1 VSDHSEPADPAE
13 LLARAASA
21 IAGGADLRASVQQ
34 LLEGAA
40 SLTGA
45 RLAALFTREPDG
57 EFLRLG
63 ATVGFAPE
71 ARDAFAA
78 EVAGNPAHP
87 IAVAAREGRPA
98 FGRVGTR
105 PDGAAMTGVDLPL
118 VVRRDGIDLGF
129 GVVSFG
135 WPGDR
140 QLDERTLATLRAA
153 ADLIAVA
160 IDRDRLASLHEER
173 SEWHDRIAGLDLL
186 TGLANRRTL
195 DRVLELEIERA
206 KRQQS
211 DISVAVF
218 DVDGFRAVNEQLGT
232 PAGDDVLRSVAA
244 VLAEQ
249 VRLVDTVARVGG
261 DEFVVVAPGS
271 GGVVVADRILRSI
284 DALAP
289 VHGIPV
295 TVSAGV
301 ARFPA
306 DGTSADEL
314 LTAALSA
321 LEGARVSGAGAI
333 AEVRAD

>member
-1 VSDHSEPADPAE
+1 MSDSSEPADLGE
-13 LLARAASA
+13 LLARATAA
-21 IAGGADLRASVQQ
+21 LAGGADLDSAVLQ

-40 SLTGA
+40 GLTGA
-45 RLAALFTREPDG
+45 HLAAVFTRDPEGAD
-57 EFLRLG
+57 LRLG
-63 ATVGFAPE
+63 ATIGFPPG
-71 ARDAFAA
+71 ARDAFEA
-78 EVAGNPAHP
+78 EVTGNPGHP
-87 IAVAAREGRPA
+87 ISVAAREGRPA

-105 PDGAAMTGVDLPL
+105 PDGGSMTGVDLPL
-118 VVRRDGIDLGF
+118 MIRRDGIDLGL

-135 WPGDR
+135 WPGER
-140 QLDERTLATLRAA
+140 ELDERTLSTLRAA
-153 ADLIAVA
+153 ASLIAVA
-160 IDRDRLASLHEER
+160 IDRDRMASLSEER
-173 SEWHDRIAGLDLL
+173 TEWRDRIAGLDLL

-218 DVDGFRAVNEQLGT
+218 DVDGFRAVNERDGT
-232 PAGDDVLRSVAA
+232 QTGDDILRTVAA

-271 GGVVVADRILRSI
+271 GGVIVADRIVRSI
-284 DALAP
+284 ANLPP

-295 TVSAGV
+295 SVSAGV

-314 LTAALSA
+314 LAAALAA
-321 LEGARVSGAGAI
+321 LTGARESGSGAV
-333 AEVRAD
+333 AEVRAT

>member
-1 VSDHSEPADPAE
+1 VSDHSEPADLTE
-13 LLARAASA
+13 LLAQAAA
-21 IAGGADLRASVQQ
+21 TIAGGADLDSAVQQ

-40 SLTGA
+40 GLTGA
-45 RLAALFTREPDG
+45 HLAALFLREPDG
-57 EFLRLG
+57 TDLRLA
-63 ATVGFAPE
+63 ATVGFPPE
-71 ARDAFAA
+71 ARAAFAA
-78 EVAGNPAHP
+78 EVADNPAHP
-87 IAVAAREGRPA
+87 IAIAARDGRPA

-105 PDGAAMTGVDLPL
+105 PDGTAMTGVDLPL
-118 VVRRDGIDLGF
+118 AITRDGIALGL

-135 WPGDR
+135 WPGERD
-140 QLDERTLATLRAA
+140 LDERTLATLRAA
-153 ADLIAVA
+153 TNLVAIA
-160 IDRDRLASLHEER
+160 IDRERLAALREER
-173 SEWHDRIAGLDLL
+173 SEWADRIAGLDLL

-211 DISVAVF
+211 DISLAIF
-218 DVDGFRAVNEQLGT
+218 DVDGFRAVNDREGT
-232 PAGDDVLRSVAA
+232 AAGDDILRAVAV

-271 GGVVVADRILRSI
+271 GGVIVADRILRSI
-284 DALAP
+284 DALEP
-289 VHGIPV
+289 VRGIPV
-295 TVSAGV
+295 TISAGV

-314 LTAALSA
+314 LAAALAA
-321 LEGARVSGAGAI
+321 LQGARASGVGAI